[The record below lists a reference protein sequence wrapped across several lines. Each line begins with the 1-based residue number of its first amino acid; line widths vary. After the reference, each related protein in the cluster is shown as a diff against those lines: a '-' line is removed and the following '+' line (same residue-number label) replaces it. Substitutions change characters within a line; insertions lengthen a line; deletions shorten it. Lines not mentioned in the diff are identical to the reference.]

1 MSAVADRLLFLCY
14 GNPGR
19 LDDGLGAAFA
29 EAFEAPE
36 GVDVEA
42 DYQLAIEDAEAL
54 SRYRQVVFVD
64 AAASGAEP
72 FGFDRVDTGGAML
85 SFSSH
90 SVSPAALLALAHRLF
105 GAETQ
110 GYTLAIRGYEF
121 DDFGERLSAGARRN
135 LRAALDFA
143 ARLAAPIAD
152 AEGAEQP
159 GGGFPCETAR
169 T

>member
-1 MSAVADRLLFLCY
+1 MAGRTLFLCY

-29 EAFEAPE
+29 AAFAAPE

-42 DYQLAIEDAEAL
+42 DYQLSVEDAETL
-54 SRYRQVVFVD
+54 SHYRTVVFVD
-64 AAASGAEP
+64 AAASGPEP
-72 FGFDRVDTGGAML
+72 FSLRRVDPEGAML

-90 SVSPAALLALAHRLF
+90 SVSPAALLALARQLF
-105 GAETQ
+105 SAETE
-110 GYTLAIRGYEF
+110 GYVLAIRGYDF

-135 LRAALDFA
+135 LRAALERA
-143 ARLAAPIAD
+143 AGLAAPAAD
-152 AEGAEQP
+152 TGGAGQP